1 MSPGATGSSSLRFSA
16 LRFGVFRALVRRDYS
31 LSRSYRFALVLDAF
45 FGGLNLLVYFFISK
59 TFENAATAELA
70 GAPSYFAFAVVGVT
84 LSLLVQVASTRV
96 AYRVRDEQLTGTL
109 EALVAQPISSLE
121 LCLGLSGFQLLFG
134 LTRATVYLLTAIFLA
149 DIDVSRADWG
159 GFTLMILA
167 TGAALLPFGI
177 VAAAAVL
184 VLQRAELLIG
194 MTTLVLGLVGGA
206 FFPVSA
212 LPGWLEPVAEV
223 LPTRFAFD
231 GARAALFLGEDWA
244 GDCVKLALFGAVAL
258 PLAVVAFDRALVF
271 AKRRG
276 SLATY

>member
-1 MSPGATGSSSLRFSA
+1 
-16 LRFGVFRALVRRDYS
+16 VFRALVRRDYS

-149 DIDVSRADWG
+149 DIDVSWADWG